1 MATKTKYGRL
11 DYCKAADQWRI
22 VDLDGNEWPIQAGQR
37 ITLGSLQG
45 VPVYAVLVR
54 DAGAWAW
61 AVTDTPTA
69 PTDGGLVSMA
79 VAVQDG
85 NAA

>member
-11 DYCKAADQWRI
+11 DYCKAVDQWRL

-61 AVTDTPTA
+61 AVTDTPTI
-69 PTDGGLVSMA
+69 PTEGGLVSMA
-79 VAVQDG
+79 VTVQADG
-85 NAA
+85 AA